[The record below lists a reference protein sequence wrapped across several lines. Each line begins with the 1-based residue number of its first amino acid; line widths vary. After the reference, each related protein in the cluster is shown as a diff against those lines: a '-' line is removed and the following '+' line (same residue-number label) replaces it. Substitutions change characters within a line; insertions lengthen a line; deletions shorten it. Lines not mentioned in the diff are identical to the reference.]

1 MTARQ
6 AILWAI
12 LLTLFRFTRYMYN
25 INAFYMY
32 VTYYMLTRCRSV
44 VFFIFL
50 LLFICDQLYFFLA
63 SLLFTNYISLY
74 DLISTYE
81 VVELNAFEATSKTK
95 QGENNGKKYKYTLP
109 TGYRYMGMII
119 VFVVGKFVP
128 CC

>member
-1 MTARQ
+1 
-6 AILWAI
+6 
-12 LLTLFRFTRYMYN
+12 MYN

-32 VTYYMLTRCRSV
+32 VNLLHAYALSFGC
-44 VFFIFL
+44 FFIFL
-50 LLFICDQLYFFLA
+50 LLFVCDQLYFFLA

-109 TGYRYMGMII
+109 TGYRYTGMII